1 MLKSLKVVTL
11 MALAM
16 TLSGLFFEWVQIE
29 FVSGN
34 GLNHWS
40 GIYMLLLT
48 PIALYMV
55 FKEINPKAVL
65 SILLAL
71 PLFAITQFIFF
82 AEILNI
88 SSWDIRFSMETV
100 QIGFFVSL
108 IAGVIALISYGMYY
122 FQTRK
127 LV

>member
-1 MLKSLKVVTL
+1 MKPFKMLTL
-11 MALAM
+11 IALAL
-16 TLSGLFFEWVQIE
+16 TLAGLFFEWVQIE

-55 FKEINPKAVL
+55 FKEISPKAVL
-65 SILLAL
+65 LILFAL

-88 SSWDIRFSMETV
+88 SSWDIRFSLEVV
-100 QIGFFVSL
+100 QIGFFISL
-108 IAGVIALISYGMYY
+108 LAGVVALISYGVHY

-127 LV
+127 LA